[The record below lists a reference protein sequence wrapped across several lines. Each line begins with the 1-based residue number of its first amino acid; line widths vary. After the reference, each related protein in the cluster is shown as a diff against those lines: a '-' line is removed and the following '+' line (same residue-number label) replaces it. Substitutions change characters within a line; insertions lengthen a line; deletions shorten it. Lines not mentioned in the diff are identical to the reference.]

1 MQVGVGD
8 PVSGDQ
14 GQVHGNNHH
23 ISSQHHVQSV
33 DKEPDTTLSLALS
46 TGVFSSVLF
55 WTIVLKIHCK

>member
-23 ISSQHHVQSV
+23 IPSQNHVQSV
-33 DKEPDTTLSLALS
+33 DTEPVTTLSLALS
-46 TGVFSSVLF
+46 AGVFSSVLF
-55 WTIVLKIHCK
+55 